1 MIPPVAILRQAI
13 LIISL
18 LAVGCAGSEP
28 ETATITVFAAASLGP
43 AFEQIADEFEA
54 ANPQL
59 AVRLNLS
66 GSQRLRTQLELGAGA
81 DVFASADTVQMD
93 RAVEAGLVDGKPLLF
108 ASTEMAVIASIQ
120 RGANVTHLK
129 DLGEPGVTVVLAH
142 PAVPAGAYSRALLD
156 KLAAAGPEFGPDF
169 SRRVLSNVVSEE
181 TSVKNVEQK
190 VVLGAVDAGIVYS
203 PGAVTAVVSGSVR
216 RLPIPEGY
224 NVRAS
229 YPIAVL
235 KDSRNLEWAREFV
248 SFVVSAPGQEVLASH
263 GFGGP

>member
-28 ETATITVFAAASLGP
+28 EAATITVFAAASLGP

-120 RGANVTHLK
+120 RGANVAHLK

-156 KLAAAGPEFGPDF
+156 KLAAAGPEFGRDF

-203 PGAVTAVVSGSVR
+203 PGAITALASGSMH

-248 SFVVSAPGQEVLASH
+248 SFVVSSAGQEVLASH